1 MKTVRRLGAAAALLA
16 SVTACNII
24 EDLTPENIS
33 FRMSGAD
40 GQVVTAIYSQ
50 EFVAGIDESNVTQ
63 VQVFGSD
70 TVIHVLP
77 IDTII
82 SIAVERRFFVQVTA
96 APTDTVVVAV
106 LVEID
111 GRSLLNTS
119 GGIFPDVPFRYVYQ
133 FNELFSDVIEVIF

>member
-1 MKTVRRLGAAAALLA
+1 MAALLA

-40 GQVVTAIYSQ
+40 GQIVTAIYSQ
-50 EFVAGIDESNVTQ
+50 EFVAGLDEFNVTQ

-106 LVEID
+106 RVDVD
-111 GRSLLNTS
+111 GRNVVDAS
-119 GGIFPDVPFRYVYQ
+119 GGIFPSVPWRYVYQ
-133 FNELFSDVIEVIF
+133 FNALFTNVIEVVF